1 MFVIYVKGYSIAL
14 VLFSFDIFPLIGGN
28 TVMDSDAANL
38 SDIQSEIL
46 GQELPREYNHFLL
59 IKLFHDPWPR

>member
-1 MFVIYVKGYSIAL
+1 
-14 VLFSFDIFPLIGGN
+14 
-28 TVMDSDAANL
+28 MDSDAANL